1 MATLDFSELG
11 SKPAGENLEGLVRLI
26 GERLGLTVS
35 WTGRGADQGRD
46 LIFTETQSG
55 RIGSTPVRWLVS
67 CKDNSKTNQSV
78 SEQDVGSVVDKV
90 RQHDCTGFLLAT
102 TTTVGAAL
110 KAKLD
115 GLQSNPKDR
124 VQTKVWDRFE
134 LSAMLLS
141 DPFADLLRQ
150 FFPKEQ
156 AKNAAIAI
164 DAARQRIEA
173 SVPRVVVGALRAH
186 LVPYAERLKSL
197 NGSAVWPHDADQQ
210 KIIDQI
216 VPWMVGRAPTDST
229 ISKSRELPFDAFLAL
244 TDRLIRAFPH
254 DAYTH
259 LLRFAQTDDDSSR
272 IYNLIEI
279 LREFDQ
285 FTGEIELSVAG
296 RCDGETL
303 WELYDDFVR
312 ESLGE
317 EHYWGRH
324 TLWEIERFH
333 EYTEI
338 HDIEVDEVEFTGG
351 DGVSFTALV
360 HFDVSGSTDD
370 GEDGYSGRE
379 TFTYL
384 ASGYMETPR
393 RAVVEDLKFRP

>member
-1 MATLDFSELG
+1 MATLDFGELG

-78 SEQDVGSVVDKV
+78 SEQDVGSVLDKV
-90 RQHDCTGFLLAT
+90 RQHDCAGFLLAT

-124 VQTKVWDRFE
+124 IQTKVWDRFE

-141 DPFADLLRQ
+141 DPFADLLRH
-150 FFPKEQ
+150 FFPQEQ

-164 DAARQRIEA
+164 DAARERIET
-173 SVPRVVVGALRAH
+173 SVPRVVVGALRGH
-186 LVPYAERLKSL
+186 LVPYSERVKSL
-197 NGSAVWPHDADQQ
+197 SGASVWPHDADQQ
-210 KIIDQI
+210 KLIDQI
-216 VPWMVGRAPTDST
+216 VPKIVGRLPKEPTLAKLRD
-229 ISKSRELPFDAFLAL
+229 LHFDAFLAL
-244 TDRLIRAFPH
+244 MDHLIRAFPH

-259 LLRFAQTDDDSSR
+259 LLELARTDHDSSR
-272 IYNLIEI
+272 IYNLVDI
-279 LREFDQ
+279 LREFNQ
-285 FTGEIELSVAG
+285 FTDEIELSFVG
-296 RCDGETL
+296 RCDAETL
-303 WELYDDFVR
+303 CELYEDFVV

-317 EHYWGRH
+317 EGYWGRH
-324 TLWEIERFH
+324 TLREIERFH
-333 EYTEI
+333 DYTEI
-338 HDIEVDEVEFTGG
+338 QDIEVDEVAFTGG
-351 DGVSFTALV
+351 EGVSFTALV
-360 HFDVSGSTDD
+360 HFDVNGSTDD
-370 GEDGYSGRE
+370 GDDGYFSRD
-379 TFTYL
+379 TFTYQ
-384 ASGYMETPR
+384 ASGYLDFPL

>member
-1 MATLDFSELG
+1 MATLDFGELG
-11 SKPAGENLEGLVRLI
+11 NKPAGENLEGLVRLI

-78 SEQDVGSVVDKV
+78 SEQDVGSVLDKV
-90 RQHDCTGFLLAT
+90 RQHDCSGFLLAT

-124 VQTKVWDRFE
+124 IQTKVWDRFE

-141 DPFADLLRQ
+141 DSFADLLRQ

-164 DAARQRIEA
+164 DAARERIET
-173 SVPRVVVGALRAH
+173 SVPRVVVGALRSH
-186 LVPYAERLKSL
+186 LVPYSERVKSL
-197 NGSAVWPHDADQQ
+197 SGATVWPHDADQQ
-210 KIIDQI
+210 KLIDQV
-216 VPWMVGRAPTDST
+216 VPKIVGRLPKGST
-229 ISKSRELPFDAFLAL
+229 IAKLRDLHFDAFLAL
-244 TDRLIRAFPH
+244 MDRLIRAFPH

-259 LLRFAQTDDDSSR
+259 LLELARTDHDSSR
-272 IYNLIEI
+272 IYNLIDI

-285 FTGEIELSVAG
+285 FTDEIELSIAG
-296 RCDGETL
+296 RCDAETL
-303 WELYDDFVR
+303 CELYDDFVV

-317 EHYWGRH
+317 EGYWSRH

-333 EYTEI
+333 DYTEI
-338 HDIEVDEVEFTGG
+338 HDIEVDEVAFTGG
-351 DGVSFTALV
+351 EGVSFKALV

-370 GEDGYSGRE
+370 GDDGYSSRD

-384 ASGYMETPR
+384 ASGYLDPPL
-393 RAVVEDLKFRP
+393 RAIVEGLKFRP